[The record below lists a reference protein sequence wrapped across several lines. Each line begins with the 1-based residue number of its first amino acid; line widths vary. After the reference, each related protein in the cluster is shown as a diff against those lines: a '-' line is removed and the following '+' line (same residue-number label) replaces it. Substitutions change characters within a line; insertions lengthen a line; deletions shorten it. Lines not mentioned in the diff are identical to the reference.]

1 MVLLGLLLLCAVAA
15 FTGLLIADNLDG
27 GPSYT
32 VTVLGNDIATMNS
45 LSIFLAGIALTLLF
59 GIALLLLLAGSMRA
73 RRRSRERAALT
84 AAATLA
90 GAEAPAATPAAQD
103 ATPTAGPPTAGA
115 GATQRKHRLHLG
127 H

>member
-1 MVLLGLLLLCAVAA
+1 MVLLGLLLLGAVAA
-15 FTGLLIADNLDG
+15 FTGLVIADNLDG

-59 GIALLLLLAGSMRA
+59 GIALLLLLTGGMRA
-73 RRRSRERAALT
+73 RRRSRERAAL
-84 AAATLA
+84 AAAASRAAAETPPIA
-90 GAEAPAATPAAQD
+90 EPSAQEGALPITGTD
-103 ATPTAGPPTAGA
+103 ATR
-115 GATQRKHRLHLG
+115 RKHRLHFG